1 MGNAM
6 RFVDGPTI
14 GRLAAFGPLMDAL
27 EAAHRAP
34 RPRIGRALLR
44 PPDGEDE
51 DGAAFLVLPAWAPG
65 RSMGVKM
72 ATLLPRN
79 AHIPNGPPTVQAVY
93 QLFEGVTGSP
103 VATLDG
109 TMLTLVKT
117 AADSGLGARLL
128 AREGAETLLMIGAGA
143 LAPHLIRAHMTA
155 RPSLNNILVWNR
167 TPVRRDA
174 LVANLVAAGLPA
186 KAAPDLERAVGQADV
201 ICAAT
206 MATEPLIRG
215 AWLRPGVHVD
225 LVGGFTPEM
234 READDDTMRRA
245 RIFVN
250 YRGSTIGEVGDLTR
264 PMTAGV
270 IDGDSVLGDLFDLC
284 PGCRPGR
291 ISADDITLY
300 KNGGGGH
307 LDLFTA
313 EFLLARADAEGEE

>member
-1 MGNAM
+1 M
-6 RFVDGPTI
+6 RFIDGPTI
-14 GRLAAFGPLMDAL
+14 ERLAAFGPLMDAL

-34 RPRIGRALLR
+34 RPLIGRSLLQL
-44 PPDGEDE
+44 PAGKSAAGE
-51 DGAAFLVLPAWAPG
+51 AFLVLPAWAPG

-72 ATLLPRN
+72 ATLLPGN
-79 AHIPNGPPTVQAVY
+79 ADISDGPPTVQAVY

-103 VATLDG
+103 VATFDG

-128 AREGAETLLMIGAGA
+128 ARQDAETLLLIGAGA

-155 RPSLNNILVWNR
+155 CPSLRRVLVWNR
-167 TPVRRDA
+167 TPIRRDA
-174 LVANLVAAGLPA
+174 LVANLVAEGLPVS
-186 KAAPDLERAVGQADV
+186 AAPDLEEAVGQVDV

-215 AWLRPGVHVD
+215 AWIKPGSHVD

-234 READDDTMRRA
+234 READDDTVRRA

-250 YRGSTIGEVGDLTR
+250 YRGSTVGEAGDLTQ

-270 IDGDSVLGDLFDLC
+270 IDEDSILGDLFDLC
-284 PGCRPGR
+284 PGRRRGR
-291 ISADDITLY
+291 TSADDITLY

-313 EFLLARADAEGEE
+313 EFLLARAVAEDDG